1 MKYATNIYSCVNNFT
16 QYASISAIKETNKY
30 VENIK
35 KSFEERTTLMVNG
48 INLINGFSCIFPKGS
63 FYCYPNIKKTG
74 RNSKELQHELL
85 EKLGIATIDGNNF
98 GFKNDSF
105 IRISCCT
112 SKKNINK
119 ALTIL
124 TNYFNK

>member
-1 MKYATNIYSCVNNFT
+1 MSDKLINATNL
-16 QYASISAIKETNKY
+16 
-30 VENIK
+30 K
-35 KSFEERTTLMVNG
+35 KSFEERTILMVNG
-48 INLINGFSCIFPKGS
+48 INLVNGFSCTLPKGS
-63 FYCYPNIKKTG
+63 FYCYPNIEKTG

-98 GFKNDSF
+98 GRKNDCF